1 MFSGADPD
9 YSPASEESPRFPAL
23 SILRIFWIRRWLIL
37 CLWGIGTIASFGIVR
52 IIPPVYRAEAVVLVD
67 SQKIPEIFVSPTVS
81 GDVTDRLALITQ
93 NIMTSTRLLDTI
105 RSFDLYRNER
115 SRLTQEELLRKMRDD
130 ISINF
135 EKSWTGGRTQAFRL
149 AYQGANAKVVTDVTN
164 RLANLYVEENVRA
177 REDQAEGTVAFL
189 RSQLHEAKMS
199 LDEQEAKVAKFKQ
212 DHNGSLPEQ
221 QQSLLGTLNS
231 LSVQVEGVQGAIG
244 RAHENKMSL
253 EAALSAAQSSE
264 AAVQANL
271 QRQLRA
277 SGESVSTAG
286 EPLKPKSEI
295 LQNQIRQ
302 LLLRYSPEYP
312 GVQVLERQL
321 AEAKRE
327 EAEET
332 IVSDSSKNTSPA
344 KLRPVVASPE
354 LLQLTER
361 ITNLRG
367 QIAVSDHQ
375 IASLEKE
382 RQQLA
387 DAISNCQA
395 RIAKLPLV
403 EQEMVALKRNYEE
416 SANNYKSLLQKQLAA
431 GMATDME
438 RSQKSERFTISD
450 AARVPEQPVK
460 PKRPLIVSIGSIVT
474 LIIGLLLAFG
484 LEFRKQTFLGEWELP
499 PGTVVLGRVPMIQM
513 APSPATKG

>member
-1 MFSGADPD
+1 V
-9 YSPASEESPRFPAL
+9 
-23 SILRIFWIRRWLIL
+23 
-37 CLWGIGTIASFGIVR
+37 IGTIAGFGVVR
-52 IIPPVYRAEAVVLVD
+52 LIPPAYRAEAVVLVD

-130 ISINF
+130 ISISF

-149 AYQGANAKVVTDVTN
+149 AYQGPDAKVVTAVTN

-189 RSQLHEAKMS
+189 RGQLREAKAS
-199 LDEQEAKVAKFKQ
+199 LDEQEAKVARFKQ

-221 QQSLLGTLNS
+221 QQSLLGTLSS

-264 AAVQANL
+264 AAVQASM
-271 QRQLRA
+271 QRQLKA
-277 SGESVSTAG
+277 SGESVSASG
-286 EPLKPKSEI
+286 VALKPKSEI
-295 LQNQIRQ
+295 LQDQIRQ
-302 LLLRYSPEYP
+302 LRLRYSSEHPS
-312 GVQVLERQL
+312 VQALEQQL

-327 EAEET
+327 EAEESV
-332 IVSDSSKNTSPA
+332 VSDDSKNTSTV
-344 KLRPVVASPE
+344 KSHPVIASPE

-361 ITNLRG
+361 ITTLRA
-367 QIAVSDHQ
+367 QVAVANHQ
-375 IASLEKE
+375 IESLEKE
-382 RQQLA
+382 REHLA
-387 DAISNCQA
+387 AAIADCQA
-395 RIAKLPLV
+395 KIAKLPLV

-450 AARVPEQPVK
+450 AARVPQQPVK
-460 PKRPLIVSIGSIVT
+460 PKRPVLLSIGSGVS
-474 LIIGLLLAFG
+474 LVIGLLIAFA
-484 LEFRKQTFLGEWELP
+484 LEFRKQAFLGEWELP
-499 PGTVVLGRVPMIQM
+499 PGTIVLGRVPMIRM
-513 APSPATKG
+513 APAVATKG